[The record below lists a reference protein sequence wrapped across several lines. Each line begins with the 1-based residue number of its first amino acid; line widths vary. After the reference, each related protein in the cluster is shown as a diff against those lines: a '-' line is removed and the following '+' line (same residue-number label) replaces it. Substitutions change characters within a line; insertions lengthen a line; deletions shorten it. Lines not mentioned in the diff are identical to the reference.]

1 MPSNHISNKPYH
13 DWLAE
18 TNKHKQLNRKKG
30 DKYYNMPFFIDL
42 DTVDNDPEVR
52 RLEGEGI
59 RWFYG
64 IKDAYEFG
72 NLGKL
77 GQGFHVY
84 KDPEA
89 ITGTVGVV
97 FLYEYKDSYITVK
110 SVEELEEIGRE
121 KYKDRLELAWGCL
134 REQRAVA
141 APLENARYVLSRL
154 GGNAYVFLKPEDEIT
169 EGIVYNRRSLLFKD
183 ASFNTHDLIF
193 NAYKETNTQ

>member
-1 MPSNHISNKPYH
+1 MMPSNHISNKPYH

-110 SVEELEEIGRE
+110 SVEELE
-121 KYKDRLELAWGCL
+121 
-134 REQRAVA
+134 QRAVA